1 MRFRRSVRLCKGI
14 RMNFSGSG
22 VTMSLGMPGASITFG
37 KSGAY
42 VNYGIPGTGLYN
54 RKKIAGPAHKSRQ
67 SRNISDTLLQYRY
80 EVDIADNGQTS
91 IEVYDSMGNRITNSS
106 IISKIRRTSEYKA
119 KVEELIRTKRDS
131 INSQSL
137 QFIRIYKQS
146 EKLVNFDDIRDSY
159 AKLCNLPN
167 PESYFDT
174 PSPSENEVRVKLAK
188 EAEVEIKSILFW
200 TNTKKRK
207 AYVEEKFPSAYQAS
221 IDEWNALKAE
231 FIESELAIR
240 NAEKDRIEKLLQTN
254 ITEIYSAIDEV
265 LENITLP
272 VDFSV
277 NYEISDRVL
286 YLDLDLPEIED
297 MPTEKA
303 TTLTSGNIR
312 VKQKSVKELY
322 GDYAICVCGMSY
334 FFASLLFNTTPEID
348 SIVVSGYT
356 QRENQKLG
364 RIEDQY
370 VYSVWFDR
378 KKFGQLDFA
387 QIDPVEMLYNFPHNI
402 KLSKSLKLE
411 TIDIKAPLTYPILK
425 DGAYNGARTNTPKP
439 IIAASTEEYTTL
451 YNEHTGEEVKVIVP
465 SGSILVEISN
475 SDKTIYC
482 LEEDAFFNIEYYKDA
497 NDRRFIV
504 VNKAKWQKA
513 VDEMSKRSAQE
524 KEIAL
529 TASLNNEGI
538 ELEKNGKEDEAII
551 VYEKN
556 VSRRCTATHSYDR
569 LLVIYRKRKDI
580 DNELRIAKLASAIFP
595 KEAKYQKRIS
605 GLMST
610 PFDIQLPIKAE
621 IHNPTIKHGDL
632 FEQKILELPEFDF
645 YNGGGESNANKVGR
659 SELSPIWEIQRYFKV
674 LIEAA
679 DMAESKKDYENAAA
693 IYEQIIGENYWMP
706 TPCDRLIKIYAKAKL
721 VDDEIRVLRYGIEH
735 FSKLRNDRLDYVK
748 RLAQK
753 YNAVDFLN
761 QRIESGGKITYY
773 NGVFELYNPFSII
786 EKWKERLNKKLK

>member
-22 VTMSLGMPGASITFG
+22 VTMSLGMPGASVTFG
-37 KSGAY
+37 ESGAY

-54 RKKIAGPAHKSRQ
+54 RKKIAGPSPKHSQ
-67 SRNISDTLLQYRY
+67 SKNISDNLFQYRY
-80 EVDIADNGQTS
+80 DIDIADNGQTS

-106 IISKIRRTSEYKA
+106 IISKIRRSSEYKA
-119 KVEELIRTKRDS
+119 KVEELIRAKRDS

-159 AKLCNLPN
+159 AKLCDLPN
-167 PESYFDT
+167 PESYFDI
-174 PSPSENEVRVKLAK
+174 PFPSEDEIREKLTK
-188 EAEVEIKSILFW
+188 EAEEEIKSILFW
-200 TNTKKRK
+200 TNSEKRK
-207 AYVEEKFPSAYQAS
+207 AYVEEKFPSAYQES

-231 FIESELAIR
+231 YIESELDIR
-240 NAEKDRIEKLLQTN
+240 NAEKERIEKLLQTN
-254 ITEIYSAIDEV
+254 ITEIYSVIDEV

-277 NYEISDRVL
+277 NYEIADRVL

-297 MPTEKA
+297 MPMEKV
-303 TTLTSGNIR
+303 TTLTGGNIR
-312 VKQKSVKELY
+312 IKQKSAKELY
-322 GDYAICVCGMSY
+322 SDYAICVCGMSY

-348 SIVVSGYT
+348 NIVVSGYT

-370 VYSVWFDR
+370 IYSVWFDR
-378 KKFGQLDFA
+378 KRFGQLDFA
-387 QIDPVEMLYNFPHNI
+387 QMDPVEMLYNFPHNI

-411 TIDIKAPLTYPILK
+411 KIDIKAPLTEPELK
-425 DGAYNGARTNTPKP
+425 EGAHNGARINTPKP
-439 IIAASTEEYTTL
+439 IIAASTEECVTL
-451 YNEHTGEEVKVIVP
+451 YSEHTGEEAKVIIP

-475 SDKTIYC
+475 SDRTIYC
-482 LEEDAFFNIEYYKDA
+482 LEDNAFFNIEYYKDA
-497 NDRRFIV
+497 NGKRFII

-524 KEIAL
+524 KEINL

-538 ELEKNGKEDEAII
+538 ELEKDGKEDEAII

-556 VSRRCTATHSYDR
+556 VSRRCAATHSYDR
-569 LLVIYRKRKDI
+569 LLVIYRKRKDV

-595 KEAKYQKRIS
+595 KETKYKKRIS
-605 GLMST
+605 ALMST
-610 PFDIQLPIKAE
+610 PFDAQLPIKAE
-621 IHNPTIKHGDL
+621 VHNSTIKHGDL
-632 FEQKILELPEFDF
+632 FEQQILELPEFDF
-645 YNGGGESNANKVGR
+645 YNGGGDSNANKVGR
-659 SELSPIWEIQRYFKV
+659 AELSSIWEIQRYFKT

-679 DMAESKKDYENAAA
+679 DLAESKKDYENAAA
-693 IYEQIIGENYWMP
+693 IYEQIISENYWMP

-721 VDDEIRVLRYGIEH
+721 VDDEIRVLRYAIDH
-735 FSKLRNDRLDYVK
+735 FSKLRSNRLYYVK
-748 RLAQK
+748 QLAQK

-773 NGVFELYNPFSII
+773 NGVFELYNPFPIV
-786 EKWKERLNKKLK
+786 EKWEERLNKKLK